1 LTLVVLV
8 ILAACWAVVLVPP
21 LLRARTERAGDPI
34 TEFNYRLGVLGQTN
48 GALDMERSPQVRISR
63 HQRAAHRRRQ
73 VLQVLAGGVAVTLLI
88 AYVGQAPVFWALHAL
103 ADVLLVAYLVLWAY
117 LRSIRLER
125 AEKVRDLHD
134 LPAQR
139 TPELA
144 WRRAAS
150 S

>member
-8 ILAACWAVVLVPP
+8 ILAACWAVVLIPP
-21 LLRARTERAGDPI
+21 LLRARTERSGDPI
-34 TEFNYRLGVLGQTN
+34 TEFNYRLGILGQTN
-48 GALDMERSPQVRISR
+48 GALDMERSPQVRVSR
-63 HQRAAHRRRQ
+63 HQRAVQRRRQ
-73 VLQVLAGGVAVTLLI
+73 VLQILAGGVAVTLLI
-88 AYVGQAPVFWALHAL
+88 AYVGQTPAFWVLHAL
-103 ADVLLVAYLVLWAY
+103 ADVLLAAYLALWAY
-117 LRSIRLER
+117 VRSIHLER
-125 AEKVRDLHD
+125 TEKVRD